1 MKLHPA
7 IVPLCQDLADA
18 GGRAYI
24 VGGWV
29 RDLHLGL
36 PSKDVDLEVFGL
48 DQERVLQVL
57 NCHGKAHAVGKSFG
71 VLKLR
76 VGRLELDVALPWDG
90 QAERAD
96 PSMSLEQA
104 CQRRDLR
111 CNALYYDPLSQQT
124 LDPTG
129 GLVDLQDGRLRAV
142 GPQSLPQDPL
152 RALRAVRFACTKD
165 MTLAPALSAQI
176 GVTSLGEIAPERV
189 LGELRKVLG
198 SQDPAK
204 GIRLLHQT
212 GLGAQI
218 FPAVDGLAAAARTAL
233 LVPHLHLLANRGHR
247 EVLLWGT
254 WMLGEPQ
261 PAETVATLGL
271 HRIDGAPLKRWLP
284 ALQQA
289 QAPLSDTD
297 LRRLADTL
305 PVLLPLILHHALRG
319 EDPAPSLLRADALGV
334 AQGALPA
341 LLGGAELA
349 AMGLKP
355 GPAMGAIL
363 RAVRESQWAGQVSSP
378 AQAQAF
384 ASEWI
389 QRHP

>member
-7 IVPLCQDLADA
+7 IAPLCQDLADA

-48 DQERVLQVL
+48 AQSQVL
-57 NCHGKAHAVGKSFG
+57 EVLARHGTAHAVGKSFG

-90 QAERAD
+90 RSARPD
-96 PSMSLEQA
+96 PGMTLEQA

-129 GLVDLQDGRLRAV
+129 GLADLKGGQLRAV
-142 GPQSLPQDPL
+142 SAQSLVQDPL
-152 RALRAVRFACTKD
+152 RALRTVRFACTKGMRLD
-165 MTLAPALSAQI
+165 AGLFEQI
-176 GVTSLGEIAPERV
+176 QGTSLAQIAPERV
-189 LGELRKVLG
+189 LGELRKVLD
-198 SQDPAK
+198 SQAPAR
-204 GIRLLHQT
+204 GIALLHDT
-212 GLGAQI
+212 RLGQQI
-218 FPAVDGLAAAARTAL
+218 FPTVDGQAAAERCAL
-233 LVPHLHLLANRGHR
+233 LEPHLHLLSDRGHR
-247 EVLLWGT
+247 ELLLWGT
-254 WMLGEPQ
+254 WMLAQ
-261 PAETVATLGL
+261 PKPAQTVARLGL
-271 HRIDGAPLKRWLP
+271 HRIEGAPLKRWLP

-289 QAPLSDTD
+289 QGALADAD

-305 PVLLPLILHHALRG
+305 PVLLPLVLHHALRR
-319 EDPAPSLLRADALGV
+319 EDPAPSLLRAASLGV
-334 AQGALPA
+334 AQGPLPT
-341 LLGGAELA
+341 LLGGAQLA
-349 AMGLKP
+349 AMGVQA
-355 GPAMGAIL
+355 GPMMGAIL
-363 RAVRESQWAGQVSSP
+363 RAVRESQWAGQVSTP

-384 ASEWI
+384 ASQWI